1 MGISDLVRFTPIW
14 SDLVIRV
21 TRAPPRALRSSD
33 APMLVVPRIHTKLA
47 RRAFSIAA
55 PSTFDMQRHR
65 KTFYLLT
72 YLPADIHSLTH
83 SLLRLTS

>member
-47 RRAFSIAA
+47 RRAFSVAA
-55 PSTFDMQRHR
+55 PSTWNS
-65 KTFYLLT
+65 
-72 YLPADIHSLTH
+72 LPADIRLCENILTFKRH
-83 SLLRLTS
+83 LKTHRFKLT